1 MPRMGISARRVVMD
15 CTRPTSFGPEHIGVG
30 EQPDDEYL
38 GQCEYKRIFECRKKM
53 GEIPDPRHGK
63 ANIADYIGQ
72 PVNEV
77 GLVTHV
83 IPESLPGVG
92 VGSALQPGLMAASLA
107 KVSARA
113 MAPTHVMSHPSSA
126 MLPMA
131 ARLAGKHKHS
141 RSHRRRPQ
149 PSA

>member
-1 MPRMGISARRVVMD
+1 
-15 CTRPTSFGPEHIGVG
+15 
-30 EQPDDEYL
+30 
-38 GQCEYKRIFECRKKM
+38 M

-92 VGSALQPGLMAASLA
+92 VGSARSRVDGRQFGEGQRQSDGPHACYEPSEQRNAADGRE
-107 KVSARA
+107 VGRQ
-113 MAPTHVMSHPSSA
+113 
-126 MLPMA
+126 
-131 ARLAGKHKHS
+131 HKHS
-141 RSHRRRPQ
+141 RSHHVARNHQRSRNHAYFIAVVL
-149 PSA
+149 SHRVASLAVNGLCT